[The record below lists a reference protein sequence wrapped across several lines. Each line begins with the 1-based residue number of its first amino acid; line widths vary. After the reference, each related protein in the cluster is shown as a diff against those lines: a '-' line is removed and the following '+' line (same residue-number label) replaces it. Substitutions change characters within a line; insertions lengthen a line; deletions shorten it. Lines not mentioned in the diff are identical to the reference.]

1 MPLCFCSQ
9 TDRSCFRKLE
19 LFKLRSVEMQEMPLQ
34 VLEAVLTSPL
44 LQILSLGNVMLP
56 TILIHRLLD
65 ECEKEGQVFR
75 RLNSITLEHL
85 GVESFLDKE
94 TVLLR
99 FVAVAPTLR
108 EVCINNNKYPCTTEK
123 EIQLVR
129 LFAKLH
135 RGETLRLKSIKAGL
149 NFIS

>member
-1 MPLCFCSQ
+1 
-9 TDRSCFRKLE
+9 
-19 LFKLRSVEMQEMPLQ
+19 MQEMPLQ
-34 VLEAVLTSPL
+34 VIDAALTSPL
-44 LQILSLGNVMLP
+44 LRHLSLINIILP
-56 TILIHRLLD
+56 SKLIHRLLD
-65 ECEKEGQVFR
+65 ECEKERRVFG
-75 RLNSITLEHL
+75 RLDSITLDHL
-85 GVESFLDKE
+85 GVESYLDKE

-108 EVCINNNKYPCTTEK
+108 EVCMNNNKYPCTTEK

-135 RGETLRLKSIKAGL
+135 RGETLRLRSNKAGV